1 MRPTKISIIGAGFV
15 GSSIAF
21 NLMTSG
27 LVSELILVDK
37 NKDKALGEAFDL
49 SQGIPLAKPVEIKT
63 GDLGDCRNSDIIII
77 TAGTNRLE
85 GQTRLDLVSKN
96 ARIVEEIIPELV
108 KVAPKAIYIM
118 VTNPVDV
125 LTFYALKISNLSPE
139 QVIGSGTVL
148 DTSRFRYALSKYF
161 EIDSRNIHAYIV
173 GEHGDSEVA
182 LWSLT
187 NIAGIKLETFCSQ
200 NKIPVPDKD
209 KILKQVKETAYKVI
223 RLKGATYYAISL
235 SVRRI
240 CEAIL
245 RDEYSV
251 LTISSLIPGIYGIN
265 DVALSLPS
273 IVGRKGRVKV
283 LNLPLAKEEEES
295 ITVSAKILLDSQKT
309 LPVTTQLEQ
318 LFY

>member
-1 MRPTKISIIGAGFV
+1 MEPAKISIIGTGFV

-37 NKDKALGEAFDL
+37 NKDKALGEVLDL
-49 SQGIPLAKPVEIKT
+49 GQGIPLAKPIEINT
-63 GDLGDCRNSDIIII
+63 GDLDDCKDSDIIII

-85 GQTRLDLVSKN
+85 GQSRLDLVAKN
-96 ARIVEEIIPELV
+96 AKIVGEIIPDLV

-125 LTFYALKISNLSPE
+125 LTFYALKISDLSPE

-161 EIDSRNIHAYIV
+161 EIDSRNIHTYIV

-187 NIAGIKLETFCSQ
+187 NIAGINLDTFCSK
-200 NKIPVPDKD
+200 NNIPAPDKD
-209 KILKQVKETAYKVI
+209 EIFRQVKKTAYQVI
-223 RLKGATYYAISL
+223 RLKEATYYAISL

-251 LTISSLIPGIYGIN
+251 LTISSLIPGNYGIS

-273 IVGRKGRVKV
+273 VVSRQGRERV
-283 LNLPLAKEEEES
+283 LNLPLAKEEEDA
-295 ITVSAKILLDSQKT
+295 IVASAEILLKSQNP
-309 LPVTTQLEQ
+309 LLQ
-318 LFY
+318 

>member
-1 MRPTKISIIGAGFV
+1 MEPAKISIIGAGFV

-37 NKDKALGEAFDL
+37 NKDKAMGEALDL
-49 SQGIPLAKPVEIKT
+49 GQGIPLSKPIEIKA
-63 GDLGDCRNSDIIII
+63 GDDLGNCKDSDIIII
-77 TAGTNRLE
+77 TAGANRLE
-85 GQTRLDLVSKN
+85 GQSRLDLLSKN
-96 ARIVEEIIPELV
+96 AKIVREIMPALV

-125 LTFYALKISNLSPE
+125 LTYYALKISNLSPE
-139 QVIGSGTVL
+139 RVIGSGTVL

-161 EIDSRNIHAYIV
+161 EIDSRNIHAYV
-173 GEHGDSEVA
+173 AGEHGDSEVA

-187 NIAGIKLETFCSQ
+187 NIAGINLETFCSK
-200 NKIPVPDKD
+200 NRIPAPDKD
-209 KILKQVKETAYKVI
+209 EVFKQVKKTAYDVI

-251 LTISSLIPGIYGIN
+251 LTISSLIPGVYGIK

-273 IVGRKGRVKV
+273 IVSRQGRVKV
-283 LNLPLAKEEEES
+283 LDLPLAKEEEEL
-295 ITVSAKILLDSQKT
+295 ILASAKILLESQKN
-309 LPVTTQLEQ
+309 LSLI
-318 LFY
+318 